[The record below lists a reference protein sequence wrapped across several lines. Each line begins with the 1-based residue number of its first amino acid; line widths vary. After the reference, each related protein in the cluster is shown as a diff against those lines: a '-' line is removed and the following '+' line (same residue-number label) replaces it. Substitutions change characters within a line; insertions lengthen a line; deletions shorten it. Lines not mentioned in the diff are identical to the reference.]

1 MCACVEKQQQKMDV
15 LRLYKCLRS
24 SDPFYV
30 SYYIKWVKTSWHTV
44 ESYNIDLLNTSL

>member
-1 MCACVEKQQQKMDV
+1 MCAGVEKQQQKMDV

-30 SYYIKWVKTSWHTV
+30 SYYIKWV
-44 ESYNIDLLNTSL
+44 LLLLGHIIVTQNT